1 MKAKSVVANSVLFST
16 QQHTYI
22 STARHTGAL
31 NAIKYNSMARLVEVD
46 VLEDGLGRELL
57 ELAVGVGLQVPG

>member
-1 MKAKSVVANSVLFST
+1 MSCVVCVDQLIYS
-16 QQHTYI
+16 QHSI
-22 STARHTGAL
+22 STASPPLMSQL
-31 NAIKYNSMARLVEVD
+31 NQNSMARLVEVD